1 MSAPAKCPL
10 CDTKLRPDWESCPNC
25 PMSFRDAPPEK
36 TTLQGDAFRSY
47 GIPLMIFGGIAYFV
61 WTIGAYMLRIGEDNA
76 KSGGAAIVKQAV
88 TGNSPAPAGVVPTDS
103 AGIQGLVDEQTTGK
117 FERKSIAPKLV
128 SASAEEQ
135 GLGTISI
142 MPSKGP
148 KQQIVNDWKMRGVVY
163 DLITLKPSPGAILT
177 FTDNMTNS
185 RAQVTADARGRY
197 KALLPPLVG
206 RGYVVTLFKVGYE
219 KTCLD
224 PRIEGVGDLPLSRRR
239 ELAKELASMIS
250 PPFAFEPGSEEPQTN
265 DFYLAPR

>member
-36 TTLQGDAFRSY
+36 TALQGDAFRNY

-61 WTIGAYMLRIGEDNA
+61 WMIGAYMLRVGEDNA
-76 KSGGAAIVKQAV
+76 KSGGANIVKQAV
-88 TGNSPAPAGVVPTDS
+88 SGNTPAPAGVVPSDS

-128 SASAEEQ
+128 SPSAEEQ
-135 GLGTISI
+135 GSGTISI
-142 MPSKGP
+142 MRNKSQP
-148 KQQIVNDWKMRGVVY
+148 KIVNDWKMRGAVY
-163 DLITLKPSPGAILT
+163 DLITLKPAAGAILT

-185 RAQVTADARGRY
+185 RAQVTADAHGKY

-224 PRIEGVGDLPLSRRR
+224 PRIEGVRDLPLARRR
-239 ELAKELASMIS
+239 ELVKELASMIS
-250 PPFAFEPGSEEPQTN
+250 PPFAFEPDTEEPQTN
-265 DFYLAPR
+265 DFYLAPK